1 MPFTLDLGISINITK
16 HPMRDKIGPK
26 KRPASEEKKSHH
38 RQTKSDHVEQV
49 GNQPR
54 EEEAVHEASHL
65 PAKLVYQVVRRE
77 GEEELRR
84 PWTDLF
90 WSGIVAGFCISFSV
104 IGEALF
110 KTYLPASKWL
120 PLLESL
126 GYTFGYVIVI
136 TGRMQLFTENTLT
149 TVLPLL
155 ARPGFD
161 NFLRVA
167 RLWGIV
173 LGANVIGCFIAAAF
187 IAFTPTFGPDILAS
201 ITELSKHATENG
213 AWISFAKAVP
223 AGLLIAALVW
233 MLAAGEDDNLF
244 VIILMTW
251 LIAAGG
257 FAHIS
262 AGSVEMAFL
271 MLTGQLGLIAGI
283 SDFFIP
289 VLLGNVFGG
298 TVVFTLITW
307 GQVREEV
314 EDSSGPHKVPA
325 R

>member
-1 MPFTLDLGISINITK
+1 MP
-16 HPMRDKIGPK
+16 DKMGPENK
-26 KRPASEEKKSHH
+26 GASEEKDS
-38 RQTKSDHVEQV
+38 RYIQTKSDRIEQV
-49 GNQPR
+49 SNQSE
-54 EEEAVHEASHL
+54 EEEAVHEAAHL
-65 PAKLVYQVVRRE
+65 SAKLVYHVVRRE

-84 PWTDLF
+84 PWTSLF

-110 KTYLPASKWL
+110 KTYLPASRWL

-136 TGRMQLFTENTLT
+136 VGRMQLFTENTLT

-155 ARPGFD
+155 ARPD
-161 NFLRVA
+161 VENFWRVA

-187 IAFTPTFGPDILAS
+187 IAFMPTFEPEILAS

-213 AWISFAKAVP
+213 AWVSFAKAVP
-223 AGLLIAALVW
+223 AGLLLAALVW
-233 MLAAGEDDNLF
+233 MLAAGEDDNFF

-271 MLTGQLGLIAGI
+271 MLTGQLSLAPGI
-283 SDFFIP
+283 FNFFIP

-298 TVVFTLITW
+298 TAVFTLITW

-314 EDSSGPHKVPA
+314 NNSSDSPNGPA
-325 R
+325 

>member
-1 MPFTLDLGISINITK
+1 MP
-16 HPMRDKIGPK
+16 DKIGSK
-26 KRPASEEKKSHH
+26 KELASEEKKSHQ
-38 RQTKSDHVEQV
+38 RQVKSSHV
-49 GNQPR
+49 GKANNQPE

-65 PAKLVYQVVRRE
+65 PAKLVYQVVLLE
-77 GEEELRR
+77 GREELRR
-84 PWTDLF
+84 PWTALF

-110 KTYLPASKWL
+110 KTYLPSSKWL

-136 TGRMQLFTENTLT
+136 VGRMQLFTENTLT

-155 ARPGFD
+155 ARPSFN

-167 RLWGIV
+167 RLWGTV

-187 IAFTPTFGPDILAS
+187 IAFTPTFERDILAS

-213 AWISFAKAVP
+213 AWINFTKAVP

-271 MLTGQLGLIAGI
+271 MLTGQLGLVTGI
-283 SDFFIP
+283 SGFFIP

-314 EDSSGPHKVPA
+314 KDSSDSHKGTA
-325 R
+325 QSD